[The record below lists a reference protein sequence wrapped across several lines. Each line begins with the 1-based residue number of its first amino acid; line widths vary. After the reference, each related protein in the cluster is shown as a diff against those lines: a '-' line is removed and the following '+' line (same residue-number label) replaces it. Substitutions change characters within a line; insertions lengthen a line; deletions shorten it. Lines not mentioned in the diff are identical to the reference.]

1 MKSIL
6 PGLLVLFH
14 LGGCTL
20 VNTRETSSLL
30 NPHKIHEDRNVL
42 SKDAHNAA
50 LIPIDDYYKSLQ
62 LAKTVYKG
70 DVNSVTEFN
79 MAEQKYVV
87 NYVNEGI
94 GLVNSYCRRWFQEI
108 DDAQRLLTLQDKNVN
123 VISALGTALLG
134 IGKANANVIT
144 GYGAANVAYTG
155 YSDNIN
161 TTFLVAPST
170 TRVKEHIEVL
180 MNAEADKLLKDAN
193 DKQINFKQAYTRL
206 ERYAGFCTHSQARQI
221 VNNALEVTQTELGKN
236 GRIKTSTKPQG
247 GD

>member
-1 MKSIL
+1 MKAIYLIAFATLQLS
-6 PGLLVLFH
+6 
-14 LGGCTL
+14 GCTL

-42 SKDAHNAA
+42 RKDAHRAA
-50 LIPIDDYYKSLQ
+50 LIPIEDYYKSLQ
-62 LAKTVYKG
+62 LAKTTYEG
-70 DVNSVTEFN
+70 DANAVTEFK
-79 MAEQKYVV
+79 MANQKYVV

-108 DDAQRLLTLQDKNVN
+108 DDTQRLLTLQDKNVN

-180 MNAEADKLLKDAN
+180 MNAEAEKLLKETTDN
-193 DKQINFKQAYTRL
+193 QVNFKQAYTRL
-206 ERYAGFCTHSQARQI
+206 ERYASFCTHSQARQI
-221 VNNALEVTQTELGKN
+221 VNNALEVTQTELGQN
-236 GRIKTSTKPQG
+236 GRIKTSHKP
-247 GD
+247 